1 MTQATTVLPERKT
14 YGGCLTRVIEPGRH
28 VYQTKRDF
36 ISWAGAV
43 VTAGTT
49 AVCTWGGFYILSGH
63 YQKGLLVW
71 AIAVMSWIFALV
83 FVGLGVFGLS
93 MRATLIIEPSL
104 IELRHRWF
112 AFKPS
117 TIRRWSTQAFIGARI
132 SEMGT
137 FQILGSTPVY
147 GIEFMVA
154 NGEHPLLHRTFDEL
168 HVATAVIEDINASIR
183 AAKEGTGAFFEV
195 GPP

>member
-1 MTQATTVLPERKT
+1 VTQTSAVQSTRKT
-14 YGGCLTRVIEPGRH
+14 YGGRLTRFIEPGRH
-28 VYQTKRDF
+28 VYQTTLDF

-43 VTAGTT
+43 LA
-49 AVCTWGGFYILSGH
+49 AVGAAACTWGGFYILSGH
-63 YQKGLLVW
+63 YEKSLIVW
-71 AIAVMSWIFALV
+71 GVAVMSWIGTLPC
-83 FVGLGVFGLS
+83 VGLGIFGLS

-104 IELRHRWF
+104 IELRQRWF

-147 GIEFMVA
+147 GVEFMVA

-183 AAKEGTGAFFEV
+183 EAKEGTGVFSR
-195 GPP
+195 